1 MATNVGVIILSKEQL
16 RESTCHMRLDIE
28 DNIGESMHVHYKNMR
43 LDFSVTDFMNFAKAC
58 SDALQELHNPTISN
72 KKFEKLEVYIGES
85 GNIKYIE
92 PKNVQLLK
100 SKNDIKLN
108 DNTPIKD
115 YEIWKDGDSSFFVIP
130 RHNPWIDDN
139 VLLDKDICNGIIDYT
154 QGDNKIIEIYGLNA
168 DKIVTKYYDK
178 WYPFLIKSSNNWW
191 DKSVFEKRQEAYYNR
206 FTSETI
212 AREFYDSVIHEYTE
226 FTKNTGCYFSD
237 VFPNNI
243 LVNEDYSDFRLIDVG
258 CLKLGDEIKKPS
270 FEQIITGGPAN
281 NIGFIK

>member
-28 DNIGESMHVHYKNMR
+28 DNIGESMHIHYKNMR

-58 SDALQELHNPTISN
+58 SDALQELHNPTVSN
-72 KKFEKLEVYIGES
+72 QQFENLEILVGES
-85 GNIKYIE
+85 GDIKYIE

-139 VLLDKDICNGIIDYT
+139 ILLDKDVCNGIIDYT
-154 QGDNKIIEIYGLNA
+154 QKENKIIEVYNLNA
-168 DKIVTKYYDK
+168 DKIVTKYYDG

-191 DKSVFEKRQEAYYNR
+191 DESVFVKRQHAYHDR
-206 FTSETI
+206 FTTETKKH
-212 AREFYDSVIHEYTE
+212 EFYDSVINEYTE

-258 CLKLGDEIKKPS
+258 CLKLGNRIEKPS
-270 FEQIITGGPAN
+270 FEQVITGGPAN
-281 NIGFIK
+281 NIGFI